1 MDITTIFR
9 VLLELVVKF
18 FKWLW
23 RSFIWLFLLM
33 FALDIL
39 SKQLIKNLLNVGA
52 NISLIDGFLSINYV
66 QNNGM
71 AFGIEFGNDVANTV
85 FFIAI
90 SIIGFL
96 LIAGFMIYYYRKK
109 KLYGVGL
116 AAASLMLSGT
126 FGNLIDR
133 SFYVSTNAATGE
145 TYHYVVDFIGFDFGS
160 YSFPRFNVA
169 DSCLVI
175 GTIMLI
181 IWLIVEDIK
190 MNKVKKK
197 VDEAVQLTNDLSND
211 SSGDAIIKDETNTD
225 SSVIDDANKT
235 KNE

>member
-1 MDITTIFR
+1 
-9 VLLELVVKF
+9 
-18 FKWLW
+18 
-23 RSFIWLFLLM
+23 M

-39 SKQLIKNLLNVGA
+39 SKQLIKNLLEVGT

-90 SIIGFL
+90 SVIGFI
-96 LIAGFMIYYYRKK
+96 LIAGCMIYYYKKK

-133 SFYVSTNAATGE
+133 SFYVDTNANGE

-181 IWLIVEDIK
+181 IWLIVEDVK
-190 MNKVKKK
+190 MNRAKKK
-197 VDEAVQLTNDLSND
+197 VDESIQLTNDLSND
-211 SSGDAIIKDETNTD
+211 SSSDVQIKNENNTD
-225 SSVIDDANKT
+225 SSVIDDANKI

>member
-1 MDITTIFR
+1 
-9 VLLELVVKF
+9 
-18 FKWLW
+18 
-23 RSFIWLFLLM
+23 M

-39 SKQLIKNLLNVGA
+39 SKQLIKNLLEVGT

-96 LIAGFMIYYYRKK
+96 LIAGCMIYYYKKK

-133 SFYVSTNAATGE
+133 SFYVDTNANGE

-181 IWLIVEDIK
+181 IWLIVEDVK
-190 MNKVKKK
+190 MNRAKKK
-197 VDEAVQLTNDLSND
+197 VDESIQLTNDLSND
-211 SSGDAIIKDETNTD
+211 SSSDVQIKNENNTD
-225 SSVIDDANKT
+225 SSVIDDANKI